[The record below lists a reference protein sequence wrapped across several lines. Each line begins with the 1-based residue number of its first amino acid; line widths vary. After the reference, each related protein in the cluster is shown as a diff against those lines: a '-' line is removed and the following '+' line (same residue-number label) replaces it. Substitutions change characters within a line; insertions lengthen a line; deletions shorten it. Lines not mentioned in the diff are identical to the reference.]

1 MSSSGNMAT
10 LSLIAA
16 RPPTA
21 ANFVIPSRPVI
32 KLARR
37 PSTLSSSGGAGGDFF
52 GDMSERQATFNTKQS
67 LIV

>member
-32 KLARR
+32 KLGRR
-37 PSTLSSSGGAGGDFF
+37 PSTLSSSHGGGDFF